1 MDAFFRLGH
10 IELDISQSRTQRA
23 ERYRDDV
30 FFDLVFYCAVGTSV
44 LQVAPLITPSLP
56 FDV

>member
-10 IELDISQSRTQRA
+10 IELDIVQSRTQRA
-23 ERYRDDV
+23 ERYREEV
-30 FFDLVFYCAVGTSV
+30 FYDLVFYCAVGTSV
-44 LQVAPLITPSLP
+44 LQVAPLMTPSLS